1 MIIFTIII
9 FFALLALLILVH
21 EFGHFVV
28 ARRAG
33 IRVDEFGLGFPPKV
47 FSFLRKGTRFSLNM
61 IPLGGFVKIY
71 GEEGEGRGE
80 PDSFS
85 SKSVGA
91 RIAVVLA
98 GVAMNFLFA
107 AIVLSFG
114 FWYGLPGA
122 VEGDSGLKTRDVRVT
137 IVGVAPNSPAAAA
150 GLKIG
155 DSISAFSTGGLK
167 TEVAETKE
175 AQDFIVAHKGQ
186 EITMLIK
193 RGDETIEKKVMPR
206 VEAPEGQGALGVA
219 LEKTGIISYSWY
231 RAPIEGVKAVV
242 NLTRLF
248 VSTFYAIIVNL
259 TVHGVMTA
267 EVAGPVGIGVLTY
280 QVTQLGFAYLIQFA
294 AILSINLGIINA
306 FPFPALDGGRAIF
319 LLLEALKGSP
329 VAPKYERVIHTAGFV
344 LLIFLMIL
352 VTARDVIKLF

>member
-1 MIIFTIII
+1 MIILTIII
-9 FFALLALLILVH
+9 FLALLALLIVAH
-21 EFGHFVV
+21 EFGHFVA

-33 IRVDEFGLGFPPKV
+33 IRVDEFGLGFPPQV
-47 FSFLRKGTRFSLNM
+47 FSFLRKDTQFSLNI

-91 RIAVVLA
+91 RMAVVLA
-98 GVAMNFLFA
+98 GVTMNFLFA
-107 AIVLSFG
+107 VIILSFG

-137 IVGVAPNSPAAAA
+137 IVGVAPDSPAAAA

-155 DSISAFSTGGLK
+155 DAISAFSADGLK
-167 TEVAETKE
+167 TEVAGTKS
-175 AQDFIVAHKGQ
+175 AQDFIAEHKGQ
-186 EITMLIK
+186 EIMMFIK
-193 RGDETIEKKVMPR
+193 RGDEAIKKKVTPR

-219 LEKTGIISYSWY
+219 LEKTGIISYPWY
-231 RAPIEGVKAVV
+231 RAPVEGVKAVV
-242 NLTRLF
+242 NLTWLF

-306 FPFPALDGGRAIF
+306 FPFPALDGGRFIF
-319 LLLEALKGSP
+319 LLIEAIKGSP
-329 VAPKYERVIHTAGFV
+329 VNVKFEQMAHRVGFA
-344 LLIFLMIL
+344 LLILLMIL